1 MEPVCAE
8 IFPGNSIDSSSHPAF
23 IRDNDSGEWSQE
35 ARQFAVDQ
43 GIFTGSGNWVD
54 GSPNFMWEDL
64 LTREQCAQ
72 VLYRF
77 ARKFGLA

>member
-1 MEPVCAE
+1 MDQEKFNKMFEAAMRKYRQ
-8 IFPGNSIDSSSHPAF
+8 GLQ
-23 IRDNDSGEWSQE
+23 DNDSGEWSQE